1 MRDNPIRSVATL
13 VNDTRQRIALQLPGI
28 NSCWRRRL
36 GRVTASALTL
46 LLTMAA
52 PATAQTAAD
61 GVSCDPPPGMDP
73 LFTFL
78 NSITELAFFAGI
90 GLATLTF
97 VVAGVCFIL
106 PGQDYNRIGKSVAK
120 NGFIGAIL
128 LLSANMITSYLVTQF
143 GAQICA

>member
-1 MRDNPIRSVATL
+1 M
-13 VNDTRQRIALQLPGI
+13 
-28 NSCWRRRL
+28 
-36 GRVTASALTL
+36 TASALTL

-61 GVSCDPPPGMDP
+61 GVSCDPPEGMDP